1 MRIITPAVA
10 LYTYSELNEKAQLR
24 ALNDLLKAWLAN
36 DWFVPEHALPR
47 YKKAVQKSF
56 DMQTP
61 WFAAEMVYDACK
73 TYIEDELDRWY
84 FEADGTNYD
93 YIELVDMEYSK
104 GDKA

>member
-73 TYIEDELDRWY
+73 TYIEDELDRSY
-84 FEADGTNYD
+84 FEADGKFYD
-93 YIELVDMEYSK
+93 YIEYVDEEYE
-104 GDKA
+104 DECE